1 VIGNAELSVL
11 LVEDDAMVSG
21 WVRMAFEG
29 RAIRLAGV
37 AVSAAEA
44 LALVERRHVDVLLVD
59 YRLPD
64 GRGTEL
70 VRDLRRIGVSAPAV
84 LMTANEETGFNEAA
98 REAGAQGT
106 VLKTG
111 SASELVEA
119 VRLVHEGEASFDAR
133 HPRRAPGKTALS
145 PREREVLRL
154 VASGSTNQQIA
165 QQLGVGAETVKT
177 LLARTFSK
185 LGVKRRAE
193 AVSAAHDLGLL

>member
-1 VIGNAELSVL
+1 MSDTELSVL

-29 RAIRLAGV
+29 SEIRLAGV
-37 AVSAAEA
+37 AASAAEA
-44 LALVERRHVDVLLVD
+44 LALAGRRHVDVLLVD

-70 VRDLRRIGVSAPAV
+70 VRDLRLSGVSAPAV
-84 LMTANEETGFNEAA
+84 LMTANEESGFNEAA

-111 SASELVEA
+111 SADELAEA
-119 VRLVHEGEASFDAR
+119 VRRVHDGGAAYDTR
-133 HPRRAPGKTALS
+133 HPPRAAGKTALS

-154 VASGSTNQQIA
+154 VAAGSTNHQIA

-185 LGVKRRAE
+185 LGVRRRAE

>member
-1 VIGNAELSVL
+1 MTVLSVL

-21 WVRMAFEG
+21 WVRMAFDGSE
-29 RAIRLAGV
+29 IRLAGV

-44 LALVERRHVDVLLVD
+44 LALAGRRHVDVLLVD

-70 VRDLRRIGVSAPAV
+70 VRDLRLNGTSVPAL

-111 SASELVEA
+111 SADELVEA
-119 VRLVHEGEASFDAR
+119 VRRVHDGEASYDAR
-133 HPRRAPGKTALS
+133 HPRRAAGKTALS

-185 LGVKRRAE
+185 LGVRRRAE